1 MTRDDYFARI
11 NDAFAHGTA
20 ADQTAAIESFIMH
33 LTNDNGHAAA
43 GIIRFLPEDCD
54 HAYNGVR

>member
-1 MTRDDYFARI
+1 MTRDDYLARV

-20 ADQTAAIESFIMH
+20 ADQTAAIESFIMS

-43 GIIRFLPEDCD
+43 GIIRFLPEECEQV
-54 HAYNGVR
+54 YESL